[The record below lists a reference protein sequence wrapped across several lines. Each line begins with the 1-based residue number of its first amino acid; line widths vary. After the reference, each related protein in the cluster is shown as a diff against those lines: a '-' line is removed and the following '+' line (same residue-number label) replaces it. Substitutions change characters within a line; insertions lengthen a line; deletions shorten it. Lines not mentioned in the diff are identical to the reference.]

1 MNDQIDE
8 TEYDSAAA
16 LYTVLLFLSV
26 VGIAATVIIK
36 LLGESFP

>member
-16 LYTVLLFLSV
+16 MYSAILVLSL
-26 VGIAATVIIK
+26 VGIAVTVIIK